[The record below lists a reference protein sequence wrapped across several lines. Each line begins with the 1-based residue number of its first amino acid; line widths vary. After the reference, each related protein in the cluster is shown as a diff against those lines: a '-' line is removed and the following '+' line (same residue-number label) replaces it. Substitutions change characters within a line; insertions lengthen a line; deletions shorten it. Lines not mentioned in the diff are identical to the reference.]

1 MAGHSQFK
9 NIMHR
14 KGRQDKVRSKLFGK
28 LAREITVAAKLGLPD
43 PAFNPRLRAAII
55 AARAE
60 NMPKDNIERAIKKA
74 QGGDA
79 ESYDEIRYEGYG
91 PGGVAVIV
99 EVLTDN
105 RNRTAGDVRAT
116 FTKNGGNLAETGAVS
131 FMFDHVGVVE
141 YDATVASAD
150 AMLEA
155 AIEAGAED
163 VVSNENGHEIYTTPD
178 SLREVAK
185 ALEAKFGEP
194 RKAALVWKP
203 QNTVAVDDEQGEKLL
218 EPARDAQRAR
228 RRAERLRQFRSVG
241 RRGRQDERVSGL
253 HRASR
258 RDQRRIESSTGRLT
272 SAASAMIDV
281 GDAAVEPVRRAA
293 EKVASRCRMPAR

>member
-14 KGRQDKVRSKLFGK
+14 KGRQDAIRSKLFGK

-43 PAFNPRLRAAII
+43 PAMNPRLRAAIL

-60 NMPKDNIERAIKKA
+60 SMPKDNIERAIKKA
-74 QGGDA
+74 TGGEA
-79 ESYDEIRYEGYG
+79 ESYEEIRYEGYG

-105 RNRTAGDVRAT
+105 RNRSAGEVRAS
-116 FTKNGGNLAETGAVS
+116 FTKAGGNLAETGAVS

-141 YDATVASAD
+141 FDARAATAD

-163 VVSNENGHEIYTTPD
+163 VVSSENGHEVYTTAE

-194 RKAALVWKP
+194 RKAALTWKP
-203 QNTVAVDDEQGEKLL
+203 QNTVPVDDEQGEKVLKLL
-218 EPARDAQRAR
+218 DALNDNDDVQNVFANF
-228 RRAERLRQFRSVG
+228 E
-241 RRGRQDERVSGL
+241 VSDAL
-253 HRASR
+253 MAKM
-258 RDQRRIESSTGRLT
+258 
-272 SAASAMIDV
+272 SA
-281 GDAAVEPVRRAA
+281 
-293 EKVASRCRMPAR
+293 

>member
-14 KGRQDKVRSKLFGK
+14 KGRQDAVRSKLFSK

-43 PAFNPRLRAAII
+43 PNMNPRLRAAIL

-74 QGGDA
+74 LGGDA
-79 ESYDEIRYEGYG
+79 ETYAEIRYEGYG

-105 RNRTAGDVRAT
+105 RNRAASDVRST
-116 FTKNGGNLAETGAVS
+116 FTKHGGNLAETGAVS

-141 YDATVASAD
+141 FDAKAASAEQIF
-150 AMLEA
+150 EA
-155 AIEAGAED
+155 AIDAGAED
-163 VVSNENGHEIYTTPD
+163 VVSGETGHEIYTTQD
-178 SLREVAK
+178 SLRDVAK

-194 RKAALVWKP
+194 RKAALTWKP
-203 QNTVAVDDEQGEKLL
+203 QNTVAVDDETGEKLL
-218 EPARDAQRAR
+218 KLMDLLNEHDDVQNVFANFEISDALMAKM
-228 RRAERLRQFRSVG
+228 G
-241 RRGRQDERVSGL
+241 G
-253 HRASR
+253 
-258 RDQRRIESSTGRLT
+258 
-272 SAASAMIDV
+272 
-281 GDAAVEPVRRAA
+281 
-293 EKVASRCRMPAR
+293 

>member
-14 KGRQDKVRSKLFGK
+14 KGRQDAVRSKLFGK

-43 PAFNPRLRAAII
+43 PAMNPRLRAAIL

-60 NMPKDNIERAIKKA
+60 NMPKDNIDRAIKKA
-74 QGGDA
+74 LGGDA

-105 RNRTAGDVRAT
+105 RNRSAGEVRAS
-116 FTKNGGNLAETGAVS
+116 FTKAGGNLAETGAVS

-141 YDATVASAD
+141 FDAKVASAD

-163 VVSNENGHEIYTTPD
+163 VVSGESGHEVYTANE
-178 SLREVAK
+178 SLRDVAR

-194 RKAALVWKP
+194 RKAALTWKP
-203 QNTVAVDDEQGEKLL
+203 QNTVPVDDEQGEKVLKLL
-218 EPARDAQRAR
+218 NALNDNDDVQNVFANFEVSDALMAK
-228 RRAERLRQFRSVG
+228 VG
-241 RRGRQDERVSGL
+241 
-253 HRASR
+253 A
-258 RDQRRIESSTGRLT
+258 
-272 SAASAMIDV
+272 
-281 GDAAVEPVRRAA
+281 
-293 EKVASRCRMPAR
+293 

>member
-14 KGRQDKVRSKLFGK
+14 KGRQDKVKSKLFGK
-28 LAREITVAAKLGLPD
+28 LAREITVSAKLGLPD
-43 PAFNPRLRAAII
+43 PAMNPRLRAAIL

-60 NMPKDNIERAIKKA
+60 NMPKDNIDRAIKKA
-74 QGGDA
+74 TGGDA
-79 ESYDEIRYEGYG
+79 ENYDEIRYEGYG

-105 RNRTAGDVRAT
+105 RNRTAGEVRSI
-116 FTKNGGNLAETGAVS
+116 FTKSGGNLATTGAVS

-141 YDATVASAD
+141 YDTKAASAD

-163 VVSNENGHEIYTTPD
+163 VTSDESGHQILTTPE
-178 SLREVAK
+178 SLRDVAK

-194 RKAALVWKP
+194 RKSAMLWKP
-203 QNTVAVDDEQGEKLL
+203 QNTVAVDDETGEKLF
-218 EPARDAQRAR
+218 
-228 RRAERLRQFRSVG
+228 RL
-241 RRGRQDERVSGL
+241 
-253 HRASR
+253 
-258 RDQRRIESSTGRLT
+258 IESLDESDDVQNVYANFEVSDALIAKM
-272 SAASAMIDV
+272 SA
-281 GDAAVEPVRRAA
+281 
-293 EKVASRCRMPAR
+293 